1 MMELKQYKI
10 TINTRATL
18 VYYVSEYDVDSA
30 IGLAME
36 APFREWEV
44 SDFQNPM
51 DDDITIDVG
60 RSY

>member
-1 MMELKQYKI
+1 
-10 TINTRATL
+10 

-36 APFREWEV
+36 APFKEWEV
-44 SDFQNPM
+44 SDFQDPM